1 MEILMVLLWLLPI
14 SLLGFKVA
22 RFRPGSGIEREG
34 ATSGCA
40 AMFAAGAFVLI
51 PQGITIAIFSS
62 NPLGASIAGAI
73 VGVIA
78 ALFTVWFITEG

>member
-1 MEILMVLLWLLPI
+1 MEILMIALWLLPI
-14 SLLGFKVA
+14 SLLGYKVA
-22 RFRPGSGIEREG
+22 RSRPGGGQPEG

-51 PQGITIAIFSS
+51 PQGIVMGLLSS
-62 NPLGASIAGAI
+62 NLLGASIAGAV

-78 ALFTVWFITEG
+78 AIITASFLTDG